1 MTTPP
6 IQTLTDELLGEI
18 EKQGFTF
25 GSTLEHLAREIR
37 TLRAQVKALQS
48 DANSWQSGYDEGRR
62 MAGKHRL
69 SEIEQLRAEKAEL
82 RKDAGR
88 FAWWF
93 EKAKQATPDAVDVT
107 LDKWRKTMDKAME
120 QAK

>member
-1 MTTPP
+1 METTAAV
-6 IQTLTDELLGEI
+6 QTLTDELLGEI

-37 TLRAQVKALQS
+37 TLRAE
-48 DANSWQSGYDEGRR
+48 N
-62 MAGKHRL
+62 
-69 SEIEQLRAEKAEL
+69 AEL

-88 FAWWF
+88 YRALRHSLSG
-93 EKAKQATPDAVDVT
+93 KARCSHTQMPCVSDPISPFRTYTPDGFDAAIDSV
-107 LDKWRKTMDKAME
+107 ME